1 MAIISTNTNKG
12 QKVYSKAKKIIL
24 GGNMLLSKR
33 PEMFLPDKWPCYF
46 EKSKGITVTDLDNN
60 TYLDMICAVGTNI
73 LGYSNKDVDQVVIKS
88 IKKGIMST
96 LNCSEEVELTKKLLK
111 IHPWA
116 GMAKY
121 CRSGGEAN
129 ALAIR
134 IARSASKHENVA
146 ICGYHGW
153 HDWYLAAN
161 FQKNQLKKHLLN
173 DLKTIGV
180 HKKLKDTVYTFDY
193 NNIEQLLRLIRTKN
207 IGVVKIEVARNNLPN
222 ITFLKEVRQIC
233 NKYKLILIFD
243 ECTTGF
249 RRCNGGMH
257 LLTGVEPDILMLGK
271 ALGNGYAITA
281 VIGKKKIMVRAE
293 ESFISSTFWTER
305 IGFVAANTTLEIFD
319 SIKPWKKLCE
329 NGHYLNSQW
338 NRIAKKNNLKIKI
351 SGYEAITS
359 FSFSSQL
366 NQYFKTFITQELLS
380 KKYLASNQIYLTIH
394 HTKKVIDK
402 YILLLDKIFKDISNI
417 KDKKHIQKKLKS
429 AVSHSSFKRLND

>member
-1 MAIISTNTNKG
+1 
-12 QKVYSKAKKIIL
+12 
-24 GGNMLLSKR
+24 
-33 PEMFLPDKWPCYF
+33 
-46 EKSKGITVTDLDNN
+46 
-60 TYLDMICAVGTNI
+60 
-73 LGYSNKDVDQVVIKS
+73 
-88 IKKGIMST
+88 
-96 LNCSEEVELTKKLLK
+96 
-111 IHPWA
+111 
-116 GMAKY
+116 
-121 CRSGGEAN
+121 
-129 ALAIR
+129 
-134 IARSASKHENVA
+134 
-146 ICGYHGW
+146 
-153 HDWYLAAN
+153 
-161 FQKNQLKKHLLN
+161 
-173 DLKTIGV
+173 
-180 HKKLKDTVYTFDY
+180 
-193 NNIEQLLRLIRTKN
+193 
-207 IGVVKIEVARNNLPN
+207 
-222 ITFLKEVRQIC
+222 
-233 NKYKLILIFD
+233 
-243 ECTTGF
+243 
-249 RRCNGGMH
+249 
-257 LLTGVEPDILMLGK
+257 
-271 ALGNGYAITA
+271 
-281 VIGKKKIMVRAE
+281 MVRAE